1 MFIMLNR
8 SIKLRAVIVGTDT
21 ECAEMR
27 DALCIPD
34 RFEVLGNI
42 DPYTTLFLQYINSYN
57 PDLII
62 NASTDPSV
70 DAVLQKI
77 KSSSCNVLSALNAKL
92 LFCSVVP
99 EVNKSNT
106 ANFRAKV
113 LQGLKDL
120 CHTAY
125 LTRDIKECLTLIL
138 SVAINSLNA
147 DSGSIMLTDPRNGC

>member
-1 MFIMLNR
+1 M
-8 SIKLRAVIVGTDT
+8 
-21 ECAEMR
+21 
-27 DALCIPD
+27 
-34 RFEVLGNI
+34 
-42 DPYTTLFLQYINSYN
+42 
-57 PDLII
+57 
-62 NASTDPSV
+62 
-70 DAVLQKI
+70 
-77 KSSSCNVLSALNAKL
+77 LSALNAKL

-147 DSGSIMLTDPRNGC
+147 DSGSIMLTDPKKKPLSVTPNRKLGKELPVKLPAPVNHFFLMANRRKTLQL